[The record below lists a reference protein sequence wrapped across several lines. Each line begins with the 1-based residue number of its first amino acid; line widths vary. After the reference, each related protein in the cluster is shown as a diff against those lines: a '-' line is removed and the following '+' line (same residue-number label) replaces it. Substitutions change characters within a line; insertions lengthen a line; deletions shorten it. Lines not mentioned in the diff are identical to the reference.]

1 MGIFNALRNAGSTI
15 LNANALDVL
24 DGAKK
29 LVTAAVTQE
38 TLKKAAN
45 ATFTVLE
52 GTEKALYAGVKGG
65 FNITKAAIQAAKDSR
80 EEVSQVSINKE
91 EQPEEADF
99 TVTEETTK

>member
-29 LVTAAVTQE
+29 VVTAAVTQE

-52 GTEKALYAGVKGG
+52 KTEKAVYAGVKGG
-65 FNITKAAIQAAKDSR
+65 FSITKAAIQAAKDSA
-80 EEVSQVSINKE
+80 E
-91 EQPEEADF
+91 PEEAEF
-99 TVTEETTK
+99 VVTEEKTK